1 MFTIFLLVKI
11 TTVGLEKY
19 PFPCR
24 NFVKKPFVAENV
36 ALVIFYCILYTVP
49 VTKPYNKHVKY
60 RGEGE
65 ERKKNENT

>member
-1 MFTIFLLVKI
+1 ML
-11 TTVGLEKY
+11 VGLEKY

-24 NFVKKPFVAENV
+24 NFVKRPFAAENV
-36 ALVIFYCILYTVP
+36 SLVIFDCILYTVP

-60 RGEGE
+60 RGDGE